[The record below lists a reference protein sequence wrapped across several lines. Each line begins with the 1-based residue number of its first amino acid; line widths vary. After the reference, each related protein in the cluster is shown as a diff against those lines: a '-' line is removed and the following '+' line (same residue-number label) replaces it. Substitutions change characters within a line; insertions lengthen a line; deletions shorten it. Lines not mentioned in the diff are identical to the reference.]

1 MLAAVLIN
9 KALKYQIRKSELTTS
24 GVKNTFI
31 EEGIE
36 SLRKGQKRI
45 KKRERE
51 RERILT
57 AASVNVPSSRSR
69 QPMTRPFQQ
78 IRPTSLSSFASIPM
92 K

>member
-36 SLRKGQKRI
+36 GLRKGQKRI

-51 RERILT
+51 RENLD
-57 AASVNVPSSRSR
+57 
-69 QPMTRPFQQ
+69 
-78 IRPTSLSSFASIPM
+78 SSFCECS
-92 K
+92 

>member
-36 SLRKGQKRI
+36 GLRKGQKRI

-51 RERILT
+51 RETLD
-57 AASVNVPSSRSR
+57 
-69 QPMTRPFQQ
+69 
-78 IRPTSLSSFASIPM
+78 SSFCECS
-92 K
+92 

>member
-9 KALKYQIRKSELTTS
+9 KALKYRIRKSELTTS

-36 SLRKGQKRI
+36 GLRKGQKRI
-45 KKRERE
+45 KKRE

-69 QPMTRPFQQ
+69 QPMTHPFQQ
-78 IRPTSLSSFASIPM
+78 IRPTSLSNFASIPM